1 MMFQVQWYPGHMT
14 RARRKIEK
22 ILGTI
27 DIIIE
32 LRDAR
37 IPWSSGNP
45 DIRGLLKGR
54 EHLVILTKAD
64 LADPVR
70 TEAWISLFQE
80 QGMKSMAI
88 RGTSSQDGPKVIRKL
103 EECAAGIFAKRRKKG
118 LLDRPIRCMV
128 LGISNVGKSTLIN
141 TLAKRKAAVTGN
153 RPGVTKGNQW
163 VAVSKGIEL
172 LDTPGL
178 LWPKFTGNVGPHLA
192 LTGAVSHEVFDWEE
206 GAHDLISLL
215 CQKGYL
221 KPEEAPESVLE
232 AYGRTRGLLLK
243 GGLLDREK
251 AALLYIRDFQSGKL
265 GRISLEWTEDYGH

>member
-1 MMFQVQWYPGHMT
+1 MFQVQWYPGHMT
-14 RARRKIEK
+14 RARRKIEEV
-22 ILGTI
+22 LGTI

-45 DIRGLLKGR
+45 DIRGMLKGR

-64 LADPVR
+64 LADPAR
-70 TEAWISLFQE
+70 TDAWIAAFQK

-88 RGTSSQDGPKVIRKL
+88 RSTSSQDGPRVIRKL
-103 EECAAGIFAKRRKKG
+103 DECAAGIFAKRRRRG

-163 VAVSKGIEL
+163 VSVSKGIEL

-178 LWPKFTGNVGPHLA
+178 LWPKFSGNVGPHLA
-192 LTGAVSHEVFDWEE
+192 LTGAVSHEVFDWED
-206 GAHDLISLL
+206 GAYGLISLL
-215 CQKGYL
+215 SQKGYL
-221 KPEEAPESVLE
+221 KDGASPDAILEE
-232 AYGRTRGLLLK
+232 YGKARGLLLK
-243 GGLLDREK
+243 GGILDREK
-251 AALLYIRDFQSGKL
+251 AALLYLRDFQSGKL
-265 GRISLEWTEDYGH
+265 GRISLEWTEDYGL